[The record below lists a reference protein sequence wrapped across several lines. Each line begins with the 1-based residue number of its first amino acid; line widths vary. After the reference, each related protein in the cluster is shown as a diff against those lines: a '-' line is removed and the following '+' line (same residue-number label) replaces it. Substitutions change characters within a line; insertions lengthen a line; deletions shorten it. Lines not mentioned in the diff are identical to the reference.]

1 MLYLDHIMYAVPDL
15 EDSMAEIASIT
26 GIVPSDGGVHP
37 GNGTRNALL
46 GLSDSSY
53 LEIIGPDKKQN
64 LENTLGELLVSK
76 NTSGIRAWAVAV
88 SDLALV
94 ADVAQVLGFRV
105 RERKEMSRKT
115 PEGSLLEWELLFL
128 DGGPLLPF
136 FIDWKGSE
144 HPARKAPSGCGL
156 SELSISAEE
165 PKVYQ
170 ELLNKLQLEVSI
182 SEGEPA
188 ISAIIRSPKGD
199 WSLPS
204 WY

>member
-1 MLYLDHIMYAVPDL
+1 MYAVPDL
-15 EDSMAEIASIT
+15 ENSMAEIASIT

-46 GLSDSSY
+46 GLSNSSY

-88 SDLALV
+88 SDLASV
-94 ADVAQVLGFRV
+94 AHVAQELGFRV
-105 RERKEMSRKT
+105 RDRKEMSRKT
-115 PEGSLLEWELLFL
+115 PEGFLLEWELLFL
-128 DGGPLLPF
+128 EDALLPF

-156 SELSISAEE
+156 VELSISAEE

-170 ELLNKLQLEVSI
+170 ELLNKLQLEVSV
-182 SEGEPA
+182 SEGEAA
-188 ISAIIRSPKGD
+188 ISAIIRSPQGD

-204 WY
+204 W

>member
-1 MLYLDHIMYAVPDL
+1 MYAVPDL
-15 EDSMAEIASIT
+15 ENSMAEIASIT
-26 GIVPSDGGVHP
+26 GIVPLDGGVHP

-46 GLSDSSY
+46 GLSNSSY

-88 SDLALV
+88 SDLASV
-94 ADVAQVLGFRV
+94 ADVAQELGFRV
-105 RERKEMSRKT
+105 RDRKEMSRKT

-128 DGGPLLPF
+128 EDALLPF

-156 SELSISAEE
+156 VELSISAEE

-170 ELLNKLQLEVSI
+170 ELLKKFQLEVCV

-204 WY
+204 W

>member
-15 EDSMAEIASIT
+15 ENSMAEIASIT
-26 GIVPSDGGVHP
+26 GIVPLDGGVHP

-46 GLSDSSY
+46 GLSNSSY

-88 SDLALV
+88 SDLASV
-94 ADVAQVLGFRV
+94 ADVAQELGFRL
-105 RERKEMSRKT
+105 RDRKEMSRKT

-128 DGGPLLPF
+128 EDALLPF

-156 SELSISAEE
+156 VELSISAEE

-170 ELLNKLQLEVSI
+170 ELLNKLQLEISV

-204 WY
+204 W

>member
-1 MLYLDHIMYAVPDL
+1 MFGVPDL
-15 EDSMAEIASIT
+15 DNSMAEIASFT

-46 GLSDSSY
+46 GLSNSSY

-88 SDLALV
+88 SDLASV
-94 ADVAQVLGFRV
+94 ADVAQELGFRV
-105 RERKEMSRKT
+105 RDRKEMSRKT

-128 DGGPLLPF
+128 EDALLPF

-156 SELSISAEE
+156 VELSISAEE

-170 ELLNKLQLEVSI
+170 ELLNKFQLEVI
-182 SEGEPA
+182 VSEGGPA

-204 WY
+204 W

>member
-26 GIVPSDGGVHP
+26 GIVPSNGGVHP

-94 ADVAQVLGFRV
+94 ADVAQDLGFRV

-156 SELSISAEE
+156 LELLISAVE

-204 WY
+204 W

>member
-1 MLYLDHIMYAVPDL
+1 MYAVPDL
-15 EDSMAEIASIT
+15 ENSMAEIASIT

-46 GLSDSSY
+46 GLSNSSY

-64 LENTLGELLVSK
+64 LENTLGELLVRK

-88 SDLALV
+88 SDLASV
-94 ADVAQVLGFRV
+94 AHVAKELGFRV
-105 RERKEMSRKT
+105 RDRKEMSRKT

-128 DGGPLLPF
+128 EDALLPF

-156 SELSISAEE
+156 VELSISAEE

-170 ELLNKLQLEVSI
+170 ELLNKLQLEVSVL
-182 SEGEPA
+182 EGEPA

-204 WY
+204 W

>member
-15 EDSMAEIASIT
+15 ENSMEEIASIT

-46 GLSDSSY
+46 GLSNSSY

-88 SDLALV
+88 SDLESV
-94 ADVAQVLGFRV
+94 ADVAQELGFRV
-105 RERKEMSRKT
+105 RDRKEMSRKT

-128 DGGPLLPF
+128 EDGPFLPF

-156 SELSISAEE
+156 LELSISAEE

-170 ELLNKLQLEVSI
+170 ELLNKLQLEVSV

-204 WY
+204 W

>member
-15 EDSMAEIASIT
+15 ENSMAEIASTT

-46 GLSDSSY
+46 GLSNSSY
-53 LEIIGPDKKQN
+53 LEIIGPEKKQN
-64 LENTLGELLVSK
+64 LENTLGELLASK
-76 NTSGIRAWAVAV
+76 NASGIRAWAVAV
-88 SDLALV
+88 SDLASV
-94 ADVAQVLGFRV
+94 ADVAQELDFRV
-105 RERKEMSRKT
+105 RDRKEMSRKT

-128 DGGPLLPF
+128 EDALLPF

-170 ELLNKLQLEVSI
+170 ELLNKLQLEVSV

-199 WSLPS
+199 WSLPP
-204 WY
+204 W

>member
-15 EDSMAEIASIT
+15 ENSMAEIADIT

-46 GLSDSSY
+46 GLSNSSY

-76 NTSGIRAWAVAV
+76 NTSGIRAWAVAG
-88 SDLALV
+88 SDLASV
-94 ADVAQVLGFRV
+94 ADVAQELGFRL
-105 RERKEMSRKT
+105 RDRKEMSRKT

-128 DGGPLLPF
+128 EDALLPF

-156 SELSISAEE
+156 LELSISAEE

-170 ELLNKLQLEVSI
+170 ELLNKLQLEI
-182 SEGEPA
+182 SDLEGEPA

-204 WY
+204 W

>member
-1 MLYLDHIMYAVPDL
+1 MYAVPDL

-26 GIVPSDGGVHP
+26 GIVPSNGGVHP

-88 SDLALV
+88 SDLASV
-94 ADVAQVLGFRV
+94 AHVAQELGFRV
-105 RERKEMSRKT
+105 RDRKEMSRKT

-188 ISAIIRSPKGD
+188 ISAIIRSPEGD

-204 WY
+204 W

>member
-15 EDSMAEIASIT
+15 ENSMAEIASIT
-26 GIVPSDGGVHP
+26 GIVPLDGGVHP

-46 GLSDSSY
+46 GLSNSSY

-88 SDLALV
+88 SDLASV
-94 ADVAQVLGFRV
+94 ADVAQELGFRV
-105 RERKEMSRKT
+105 RDRKEMSRKT

-128 DGGPLLPF
+128 EGAHLPF

-156 SELSISAEE
+156 FELSISAEE

-170 ELLNKLQLEVSI
+170 ELLNKLQLEISV

-188 ISAIIRSPKGD
+188 ISAIIRSPKGA
-199 WSLPS
+199 WSLPP
-204 WY
+204 W

>member
-1 MLYLDHIMYAVPDL
+1 LLYLDHIMYAVPDL

-26 GIVPSDGGVHP
+26 GIVPSNGGVHP

-94 ADVAQVLGFRV
+94 ADVAQDLGFRV

-204 WY
+204 W

>member
-1 MLYLDHIMYAVPDL
+1 M
-15 EDSMAEIASIT
+15 
-26 GIVPSDGGVHP
+26 
-37 GNGTRNALL
+37 
-46 GLSDSSY
+46 
-53 LEIIGPDKKQN
+53 EIIGPDKKQN

-88 SDLALV
+88 SDLASV
-94 ADVAQVLGFRV
+94 ADVAQELDFRV
-105 RERKEMSRKT
+105 RDRKEMSRKT

-128 DGGPLLPF
+128 EDTLLPF

-170 ELLNKLQLEVSI
+170 ELLNKLQLEVNV
-182 SEGEPA
+182 SEGESA

-204 WY
+204 W

>member
-1 MLYLDHIMYAVPDL
+1 MYAVPDL
-15 EDSMAEIASIT
+15 ENSMAEIASIT
-26 GIVPSDGGVHP
+26 GIVPLDGGVHP

-46 GLSDSSY
+46 GLSNSSY

-88 SDLALV
+88 SDLASV
-94 ADVAQVLGFRV
+94 ADVAQELGFRV
-105 RERKEMSRKT
+105 RDRKEMSRKT
-115 PEGSLLEWELLFL
+115 PEGFLLEWELLFL
-128 DGGPLLPF
+128 EDALLPF

-156 SELSISAEE
+156 LELSISAEE

-170 ELLNKLQLEVSI
+170 ELLNKFQLEVSV

-188 ISAIIRSPKGD
+188 VSAIIRSPKGD

-204 WY
+204 W

>member
-1 MLYLDHIMYAVPDL
+1 MYAVPDL
-15 EDSMAEIASIT
+15 ENSMAEIASIT

-46 GLSDSSY
+46 GLSNSSY

-88 SDLALV
+88 SDLASV
-94 ADVAQVLGFRV
+94 AHVAQELGFRV
-105 RERKEMSRKT
+105 RDRKEMSRKT

-128 DGGPLLPF
+128 EDALLPF

-156 SELSISAEE
+156 LELSISAEE

-170 ELLNKLQLEVSI
+170 QLLSKFQLEVSV

>member
-26 GIVPSDGGVHP
+26 GIVPSNGGVHP

-76 NTSGIRAWAVAV
+76 NTSGIRAWAVAF

-94 ADVAQVLGFRV
+94 ADVAQDLGFRV

-204 WY
+204 W

>member
-1 MLYLDHIMYAVPDL
+1 MYAVPDL
-15 EDSMAEIASIT
+15 ENSMAEIASIT

-37 GNGTRNALL
+37 GNGTRNELL
-46 GLSDSSY
+46 ELSNSSY

-88 SDLALV
+88 SDLASV
-94 ADVAQVLGFRV
+94 ADVAQELGFRV
-105 RERKEMSRKT
+105 RDRKEMSRKT

-128 DGGPLLPF
+128 EDALLPF

-156 SELSISAEE
+156 VELSISAEE

-170 ELLNKLQLEVSI
+170 ELLNKLQLEISV

-188 ISAIIRSPKGD
+188 ISAMIRSPKGD

-204 WY
+204 W

>member
-46 GLSDSSY
+46 GLSNSSY

-88 SDLALV
+88 SDLAAV
-94 ADVAQVLGFRV
+94 ANVAQGLGFRV
-105 RERKEMSRKT
+105 RDRKEMSRKT

-204 WY
+204 W

>member
-26 GIVPSDGGVHP
+26 GIVPSNGGVHP

-94 ADVAQVLGFRV
+94 ADVAQDLGFRV

-204 WY
+204 W

>member
-15 EDSMAEIASIT
+15 ENSMAEIASIT
-26 GIVPSDGGVHP
+26 GIVPLDGGVHP

-46 GLSDSSY
+46 GLSNSSY

-88 SDLALV
+88 SDLASV
-94 ADVAQVLGFRV
+94 ADVAQELGFRV
-105 RERKEMSRKT
+105 RDRKEMSRKT

-128 DGGPLLPF
+128 EDALLPF

-156 SELSISAEE
+156 LELSISAEE

-170 ELLNKLQLEVSI
+170 ELLNKLQLEISV

-204 WY
+204 W

>member
-1 MLYLDHIMYAVPDL
+1 MYAVPDL

-46 GLSDSSY
+46 GLSNSSY

-76 NTSGIRAWAVAV
+76 NTSGIRAWAVAF

-94 ADVAQVLGFRV
+94 ADVAQDLGFRV

-204 WY
+204 W

>member
-1 MLYLDHIMYAVPDL
+1 MYAVPDL
-15 EDSMAEIASIT
+15 ENSMAEIASIT
-26 GIVPSDGGVHP
+26 GIVPLDGGVHP

-46 GLSDSSY
+46 GLSNSSY

-88 SDLALV
+88 SDLASV
-94 ADVAQVLGFRV
+94 ADVAQDLGFRV
-105 RERKEMSRKT
+105 RDRKEMSRKT

-128 DGGPLLPF
+128 EDAVLPF

-156 SELSISAEE
+156 LELSISAQE

-170 ELLNKLQLEVSI
+170 ELLNKFQLEVSV

-188 ISAIIRSPKGD
+188 VSAIIRSPKGD

-204 WY
+204 W

>member
-1 MLYLDHIMYAVPDL
+1 MLYLDHIMCAVPDL

-26 GIVPSDGGVHP
+26 GIVPSNGGVHP

-88 SDLALV
+88 SDLAAV
-94 ADVAQVLGFRV
+94 ANVAQGLGFRV
-105 RERKEMSRKT
+105 RDRKEMSRKT

-204 WY
+204 W

>member
-15 EDSMAEIASIT
+15 ENSMAEIASIT
-26 GIVPSDGGVHP
+26 GIVPLDGGVHP

-46 GLSDSSY
+46 GLSNSSY

-88 SDLALV
+88 SDLASV
-94 ADVAQVLGFRV
+94 ADVAQELGFRV
-105 RERKEMSRKT
+105 RDRKESRET
-115 PEGSLLEWELLFL
+115 LEGSLLEWELLFL
-128 DGGPLLPF
+128 EGGPLLPF

-156 SELSISAEE
+156 VELSISAEE

-170 ELLNKLQLEVSI
+170 ELLNKLQLEVSV

-204 WY
+204 W

>member
-1 MLYLDHIMYAVPDL
+1 MLYLDHIMYADPDL
-15 EDSMAEIASIT
+15 ENSMAEIASIT
-26 GIVPSDGGVHP
+26 GIVPLDGGVHP

-46 GLSDSSY
+46 GLSNSSY

-76 NTSGIRAWAVAV
+76 NTRGIRAWAVAV
-88 SDLALV
+88 SDLASV
-94 ADVAQVLGFRV
+94 AHVAQELGFRV
-105 RERKEMSRKT
+105 RDRKEMSRKT

-128 DGGPLLPF
+128 EDAVLPF

-156 SELSISAEE
+156 FELSISAQE

-170 ELLNKLQLEVSI
+170 ELLNKFQLEVSV
-182 SEGEPA
+182 SAGETA
-188 ISAIIRSPKGD
+188 NSAIIRSPMNA

-204 WY
+204 W

>member
-1 MLYLDHIMYAVPDL
+1 MYAVPDL

-26 GIVPSDGGVHP
+26 GIVPSNGGVHP

-46 GLSDSSY
+46 GLSDSCY
-53 LEIIGPDKKQN
+53 LEIIGPDKKQK

-94 ADVAQVLGFRV
+94 ADVAQDLGFRV

-204 WY
+204 W

>member
-1 MLYLDHIMYAVPDL
+1 MYAVPDL
-15 EDSMAEIASIT
+15 ENSMEEIASIT

-46 GLSDSSY
+46 GLSNSSY

-88 SDLALV
+88 SDLASV
-94 ADVAQVLGFRV
+94 AHVAQELGFRV
-105 RERKEMSRKT
+105 RDRKEMSRKT

-128 DGGPLLPF
+128 EDALLPF

-156 SELSISAEE
+156 VELSICAEE

-170 ELLNKLQLEVSI
+170 ELLNKLQLEVSV

>member
-1 MLYLDHIMYAVPDL
+1 MYAVPDL

-26 GIVPSDGGVHP
+26 GIVPSNGGVHP

-46 GLSDSSY
+46 RLSDSSY

-94 ADVAQVLGFRV
+94 ADVAQDLGFRV

-170 ELLNKLQLEVSI
+170 ELLNNLQLEVSI

-188 ISAIIRSPKGD
+188 ISAIIRSPEGD

-204 WY
+204 W

>member
-1 MLYLDHIMYAVPDL
+1 MYAVPDL

-26 GIVPSDGGVHP
+26 GIVPSNGGVHP

-88 SDLALV
+88 SDLAAV
-94 ADVAQVLGFRV
+94 ANVAQGLGFRV
-105 RERKEMSRKT
+105 RDRKEMSRKT

-204 WY
+204 W

>member
-26 GIVPSDGGVHP
+26 GIVPSNGGVHP

-94 ADVAQVLGFRV
+94 ADVAQDLGFRV

-156 SELSISAEE
+156 SELLISAEE

-170 ELLNKLQLEVSI
+170 ELLNKLHLEVVV

-204 WY
+204 W

>member
-15 EDSMAEIASIT
+15 ENSMAEIASIT
-26 GIVPSDGGVHP
+26 GIVPLDGGVHP

-46 GLSDSSY
+46 GLSNSSY

-76 NTSGIRAWAVAV
+76 NTSGIRAWAIAV
-88 SDLALV
+88 SDLASV
-94 ADVAQVLGFRV
+94 ADVAQELGFRL
-105 RERKEMSRKT
+105 RDRKEMSRKT

-128 DGGPLLPF
+128 EDALLPF

-156 SELSISAEE
+156 LELSISAEE

-188 ISAIIRSPKGD
+188 ISAIIRSPKGA

>member
-1 MLYLDHIMYAVPDL
+1 MYAVPDL
-15 EDSMAEIASIT
+15 ENSMAEIASIT

-46 GLSDSSY
+46 GLSNSSY

-64 LENTLGELLVSK
+64 LKNTLGELLVSK

-94 ADVAQVLGFRV
+94 ADVAQDLGFRV

-204 WY
+204 W

>member
-1 MLYLDHIMYAVPDL
+1 MYAVPDL
-15 EDSMAEIASIT
+15 ENSMAEIASIT

-46 GLSDSSY
+46 GLSNSSY

-88 SDLALV
+88 SDLASV
-94 ADVAQVLGFRV
+94 AHVAQELGFRV
-105 RERKEMSRKT
+105 RDRKEMSRKT
-115 PEGSLLEWELLFL
+115 PEGFLLEWELLFL
-128 DGGPLLPF
+128 EDTLLPF

-156 SELSISAEE
+156 LELLISAEE

-170 ELLNKLQLEVSI
+170 ELLNKLKLEVSI

-188 ISAIIRSPKGD
+188 ISAIIRSPKGA

>member
-1 MLYLDHIMYAVPDL
+1 MYAVPDL

-26 GIVPSDGGVHP
+26 GIVPSNGGVHP

-46 GLSDSSY
+46 GLSNSSY

-88 SDLALV
+88 SDLASV
-94 ADVAQVLGFRV
+94 ADVAQDLGFRV

-204 WY
+204 W

>member
-26 GIVPSDGGVHP
+26 GIVPSNGGVHP

-88 SDLALV
+88 SDLELV
-94 ADVAQVLGFRV
+94 ADVAQDLGFRV

-204 WY
+204 W

>member
-1 MLYLDHIMYAVPDL
+1 MYAVPDL
-15 EDSMAEIASIT
+15 ENSMAEIASIT

-46 GLSDSSY
+46 GLSNSSY

-88 SDLALV
+88 SDLASV
-94 ADVAQVLGFRV
+94 AHVAQELGFRV
-105 RERKEMSRKT
+105 RHRKEMSRKT
-115 PEGSLLEWELLFL
+115 PEGFLLEWELLFL
-128 DGGPLLPF
+128 EDALLPF

-156 SELSISAEE
+156 VELSISAEE

-170 ELLNKLQLEVSI
+170 ELLNKLQLEISV

-204 WY
+204 W